1 MLVGFFPASS
11 LIVSDVDAIAL
22 PAYTTFFCLFDT
34 INERLHALIVVGV
47 WLHKIDDVE
56 AVLSVFSSVLN
67 TEVVPLRVAVCTIVI
82 FEVQV
87 VFCIRYLDSLAQ
99 VTTLEST
106 LEYQRLILLFWLL
119 QLVIWLQVLVVTV
132 EARATLLHIQ
142 FTGFLARSQAFAA
155 IARRL
160 L

>member
-22 PAYTTFFCLFDT
+22 PAYTTFFCFFDA
-34 INERLHALIVVGV
+34 INEWLHALIVVGV

-99 VTTLEST
+99 VTTFKST
-106 LEYQRLILLFWLL
+106 LEYQRLILVFWLL
-119 QLVIWLQVLVVTV
+119 
-132 EARATLLHIQ
+132 
-142 FTGFLARSQAFAA
+142 
-155 IARRL
+155 
-160 L
+160 